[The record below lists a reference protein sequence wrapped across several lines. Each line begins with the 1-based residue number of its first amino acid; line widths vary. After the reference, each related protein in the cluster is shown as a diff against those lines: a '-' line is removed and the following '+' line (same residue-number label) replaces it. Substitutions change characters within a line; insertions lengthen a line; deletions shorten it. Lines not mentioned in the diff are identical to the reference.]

1 MKKTLVIITLAIYI
15 ASIAVVN
22 LFGLEVTQFDGT
34 TYVSAIQCDTVT
46 FVGDNLAELAPKQY
60 IGADNNIPLFIFD
73 FIPALPDSPY
83 TAEEESLLTNQNV
96 IQINYEV
103 LPHLAESAEIKFEH
117 DEASGVAVFHELS
130 SSFIFL
136 VPNKVH
142 TITIRA
148 TDGSNV
154 STQVAVMGRLQK

>member
-1 MKKTLVIITLAIYI
+1 MKKTLVIIILVIYI

-22 LFGLEVTQFDGT
+22 LFGLEVSQFDGT

-46 FVGDNLAELAPKQY
+46 FVGDNLTELTPKQY
-60 IGADNNIPLFIFD
+60 IGTNSDIPLFIFD
-73 FIPALPDSPY
+73 FIPADPDSPY
-83 TAEEESLLTNQNV
+83 TTEEESILNNKNV

-103 LPHLAESAEIKFEH
+103 LPHLAEDAEIKFEH
-117 DEASGVAVFHELS
+117 DEGSGVAIFHELS
-130 SSFIFL
+130 TSFIFL
-136 VPNKVH
+136 VPNKVY

-154 STQVAVMGRLQK
+154 STQVAIMGRLKK